1 MNPRFHS
8 TALAI
13 LDHFTIQQIAEVDQI
28 IPTIEGSDPFGIAHS
43 CDHPDGHETISTG
56 GGEIVCRHCSRI
68 FWA

>member
-1 MNPRFHS
+1 VNLRFHS

-13 LDHFTIQQIAEVDQI
+13 LDHFTIQQIAAVDRVL
-28 IPTIEGSDPFGIAHS
+28 PTMEGSDPFGVAHS
-43 CDHPDGHETISTG
+43 CDNPDGHETIKEA